1 MKKGKYFI
9 IKTKINPD
17 LVLEVH
23 LGGEEDVVG
32 VSSQIRDWVGN
43 NDHQMW
49 YYDYNYRTLV
59 NKKNNLLLDYSGE
72 LDALLISYLW
82 CVLCSSFR
90 WQNCCEEF
98 GTNKIWEVYTGQ

>member
-1 MKKGKYFI
+1 MSRIKKGKYFI

-23 LGGEEDVVG
+23 LDGDEDIVG

-49 YYDYNYRTLV
+49 CYDYNYRTLV
-59 NKKNNLLLDYSGE
+59 NKKNNLFLDHSGG
-72 LDALLISYLW
+72 LDASLLSYSCYDLF
-82 CVLCSSFR
+82 SSYR
-90 WQNCCEEF
+90 
-98 GTNKIWEVYTGQ
+98 